1 MSFEQPPKGSM
12 YLYDYIT
19 PPLPTDKYRI
29 EVDTRLKLKR
39 DGSSALEEQLLDEA
53 RYFEVVGPR
62 FQLSPADVAGVYPPR
77 NGHGPFQDSLAQIV
91 IKRRTLPWE
100 RPLDK
105 ANHIGDPTGA
115 DNLPADYP
123 VPWVALLIFEE
134 DEYQLLQNVPLENIV
149 SNDVFSRLGQPA
161 NILCDAV
168 EASLPLVRS
177 IMPSK
182 EELQLLA
189 HVRQVNIDDRELS
202 VEGSDGWFAVVM
214 ANRVPTPGAKCRA
227 CLVSIEER
235 SDLVP
240 RDPLPVFVPTGEPEV
255 TDFPFRDVTVLAKN
269 KSRVA
274 EKQVDIDFGRLIP
287 ASTAVTT
294 GLSEVGEPALV
305 FSPILDLRTRLI
317 LLHSWQF
324 TCEGTGT
331 FFQFMQDLDVGMIGK
346 TRTQGRPALTDTAHL
361 RIKLQDRGGTEE
373 TAWYRG
379 PLVPFDLT
387 RDPLG
392 PYHSADQARRAT
404 PETGAEDISYAAAF
418 DLGRLLAAA
427 DARLA
432 QELIRWR
439 RESFK
444 QRGRADTIEKLRN
457 AIDIDLGSLLAD
469 QIYAAL
475 IPSLATSV
483 VESIVDK
490 IGPIGDPYGVDL
502 ASHASGSDPAALHAA
517 LGLDSVD
524 QARAMLGAD
533 PGSLGVAS
541 VAPAITARENVTL
554 EIVAG
559 NPAALEVLTEARE
572 RIHEN
577 TQFNLDHQ
585 P

>member
-1 MSFEQPPKGSM
+1 MSFPQPPKGSM
-12 YLYDYIT
+12 FLYDYIT

-29 EVDTRLKLKR
+29 EVDTRLSLQR
-39 DGSSALEEQLLDEA
+39 PGASTREEQLLNEA

-77 NGHGPFQDSLAQIV
+77 NGHGAFQDSLAQIV

-105 ANHIGDPTGA
+105 ANHIGDPTGSE
-115 DNLPADYP
+115 NLPADYP

-134 DEYQLLQNVPLENIV
+134 DEYTLLQNVPLENVV
-149 SNDVFSRLGQPA
+149 STDVFARLGRPL

-177 IMPSK
+177 IIPSK

-202 VEGSDGWFAVVM
+202 VEGSEGWFAVVM
-214 ANRVPTPGAKCRA
+214 ANRVPTVGAKCRA
-227 CLVSIEER
+227 CLVSLEER

-240 RDPLPVFVPTGEPEV
+240 RDPPPVFVPTGEPPL

-269 KSRVA
+269 RSRVT
-274 EKQVDIDFGRLIP
+274 EKSVDIDYGRLIP
-287 ASTAVTT
+287 ANVTH
-294 GLSEVGEPALV
+294 SEVGQPGLV
-305 FSPILDLRTRLI
+305 FSPILDLKTRLV

-324 TCEGTGT
+324 ICEGNCT
-331 FFQFMQDLDVGMIGK
+331 FFDLMQGLDVGMIGK
-346 TRTQGRPALTDTAHL
+346 TKTQGQPALTDTAHL
-361 RIKLQDRGGTEE
+361 HMKLQDRGGTEE
-373 TAWYRG
+373 TTWYRG

-387 RDPLG
+387 PDPLG

-427 DARLA
+427 DARFA
-432 QELIRWR
+432 QELMRWR

-444 QRGRADTIEKLRN
+444 QRGRVDTIEKLRL
-457 AIDIDLGSLLAD
+457 AIDFDLPSSVAD

-483 VESIVDK
+483 VESIVDG
-490 IGPIGDPYGVDL
+490 IGPIGDPYGIDV
-502 ASHASGSDPAALHAA
+502 ASRAAGFDPAALQTA
-517 LGLDSVD
+517 LGLDSID

-533 PGSLGVAS
+533 PGSLGVES
-541 VAPAITARENVTL
+541 VAPPLTERENVTL

-559 NPAALEVLTEARE
+559 SSASLEILTEARQ

-577 TQFNLDHQ
+577 TQFGLDHQ
-585 P
+585 TRG